1 MLLCHGRTDGWL
13 AGSMFATEDDD
24 DGAETSKLK
33 LTACLTDCAQL
44 SAAPDV
50 LW

>member
-1 MLLCHGRTDGWL
+1 MMMALR
-13 AGSMFATEDDD
+13 
-24 DGAETSKLK
+24 TSKLK